1 MPSLAHI
8 ERRIARPAS
17 HAPSHVEPRAPNAGR
32 RAARR
37 LIHLAS
43 HAVHRI
49 DSRGEDV
56 NSTFFVCPMVG
67 DPPDFVQLR
76 LGVDRPPRAVYD

>member
-1 MPSLAHI
+1 MREDAALHAVRDDHRMLRRGRCDI
-8 ERRIARPAS
+8 RRIT
-17 HAPSHVEPRAPNAGR
+17 AP
-32 RAARR
+32 
-37 LIHLAS
+37 
-43 HAVHRI
+43 I

-76 LGVDRPPRAVYD
+76 LGVDRPSGTSEVDHFSLQDIFR